1 MLEGFR
7 PAVRKSTMG
16 ATFGGSRKKQIDVW
30 SFSSAGMR
38 PFVCSPGSL
47 NTVDQLGQEGGGD
60 QNKPSNNK
68 TNQEGQPV
76 PAEWEE

>member
-1 MLEGFR
+1 
-7 PAVRKSTMG
+7 MG
-16 ATFGGSRKKQIDVW
+16 ATFGGSRKGQIVW
-30 SFSSAGMR
+30 SSSTALMR

-47 NTVDQLGQEGGGD
+47 NTVDLLGQERGRD

-68 TNQEGQPV
+68 TNKEGQPV

>member
-1 MLEGFR
+1 
-7 PAVRKSTMG
+7 MG
-16 ATFGGSRKKQIDVW
+16 TTFGGPKKKQIDVW
-30 SFSSAGMR
+30 SFSARMR

-47 NTVDQLGQEGGGD
+47 NTVNQLGQEGGGH

-68 TNQEGQPV
+68 TNKEGQPA